1 MTSYAAYFP
10 MAAAS
15 GPVGYA
21 AVGVGAATGAEA
33 LPVDN
38 FDVQTVG
45 EAWAALFGGALFPA
59 TPPAAGL
66 HWQPAFMGPADEV
79 DAGRSRGRSAHLALL
94 LAVAAWRAERQA
106 APERPEVRL
115 WATGE
120 LDPDGALKPV
130 DGLAHKLRL
139 FLEHWAVHGG
149 RCLLVAPAANR
160 PTLDLA
166 AVAAGRPLIERHF
179 DPRRPLPL
187 PDAAGPMILWV
198 NRGDVRPLLDRLF
211 AQPRRAG
218 RSGRWLAAGLAAAA
232 GLALLLL
239 GPWWPGAGAPT
250 DTGQHWL
257 PRRPAAAIA
266 SAPFALALRHDWDID
281 RRAVAAAL
289 APAEV
294 REQDAAVIWEDDGA
308 AFRPDTVTRCGEVHA
323 LPAAVRLRF
332 HLEPQRFWVE
342 ALGETSAALSY
353 LYGPV
358 EGPGPRLPRP
368 FIRRNVEHAR
378 PVYDPRL
385 SVLFRSLV
393 AAYRRFLHG
402 GAVRQGPD
410 SITALLKGEIFVHN
424 GLNRP
429 IHLVQAAVRCCA
441 SLNGCD
447 RGDVRNRVCPLPG
460 VDAAGT
466 FSHSFSLV
474 YRNPQH
480 GYIGLQVNADRGNP
494 IRIELDGSP
503 ALRCAGPAGTRG
515 YRIDTFPAAIRLAGQ
530 RRWSAVRAEFTAA
543 LVADSVRFTD
553 AAQQPTQGLSA
564 GLAPRMLHLDP
575 GWTAAPEVLLA
586 ADFRNGRPAPFTAER
601 GRVQVESGRL
611 RLERTV
617 GRFGYASLELNK
629 PVDGAWKLGATMELL
644 SEQSLVSI
652 CLANRDWA
660 KMACLS
666 LTTET
671 LNGSRRGAYLFCDT
685 TNDNASTPAE
695 RIAIDHRFDPR
706 PATLH
711 RLELERDA
719 TGRWS
724 LWVDGTLRGRSTA
737 ACLIDGFD
745 RMSLLGGQD
754 SAAGHGGFIDDVV
767 LYRQQH
773 RKSVPPP

>member
-21 AVGVGAATGAEA
+21 NVGVGAETGAGA

-59 TPPAAGL
+59 APPAAGL
-66 HWQPAFMGPADEV
+66 RWRPAFMGPAGEV
-79 DAGRSRGRSAHLALL
+79 DAGRSRGRSAHLAVL

-106 APERPEVRL
+106 EPAQAEVQL

-166 AVAAGRPLIERHF
+166 AVAGGRRLVERHF

-187 PDAAGPMILWV
+187 PDAAAPMILWV
-198 NRGDVRPLLDRLF
+198 NRGDVRPLLDRLI
-211 AQPRRAG
+211 ARPLRAWRPG
-218 RSGRWLAAGLAAAA
+218 RLLAAGLATAA
-232 GLALLLL
+232 GLALLLVL
-239 GPWWPGAGAPT
+239 GPWWPWTNTPA
-250 DTGQHWL
+250 DTGRNWL

-266 SAPFALALRHDWDID
+266 EAPFALALRHDWDID
-281 RRAVAAAL
+281 RSALPAAM

-294 REQDAAVIWEDDGA
+294 RERDGALIWEDDGGV
-308 AFRPDTVTRCGEVHA
+308 FRPDTVTRCGEVHA
-323 LPAAVRLRF
+323 LPEDVRLRF
-332 HLEPQRFWVE
+332 HLDPHRFWVE
-342 ALGETSAALSY
+342 ALGDPSAALAY

-358 EGPGPRLPRP
+358 SGPGPRLPQP
-368 FIRRNVEHAR
+368 FMRRNENHAR

-393 AAYRRFLHG
+393 AAYQRLLHG
-402 GAVRQGPD
+402 GAVRRGPD
-410 SITALLKGEIFVHN
+410 GIAALLQAGLFVHN
-424 GLNRP
+424 SLRRP
-429 IHLVQAAVRCCA
+429 IHLVQAAVHCCA

-447 RGDVRNRVCPLPG
+447 RGDLRNRTCPLPG
-460 VDAAGT
+460 VDAVGA

-480 GYIGLQVNADRGNP
+480 GYLGLEVNADRDNP
-494 IRIELDGSP
+494 IRIELDGTP
-503 ALRCAGPAGTRG
+503 ALRCPGPAATKS
-515 YRIDTFPAAIRLAGQ
+515 YRLDTFPATIRLAAH
-530 RRWSAVRAEFTAA
+530 RRWSSARAEVTAA
-543 LVADSVRFTD
+543 LVADSVRFAD
-553 AAQQPTQGLSA
+553 AAQQPAPGLSA
-564 GLAPRMLHLDP
+564 GMAPRVLHLEP
-575 GWTAAPEVLLA
+575 GWTAVPDVLVE
-586 ADFRNGRPAPFTAER
+586 ADFRHGRPAPFVAER
-601 GRVQVESGRL
+601 GRVRVENSRL
-611 RLERTV
+611 RLERTA
-617 GRFGYASLELNK
+617 GRFGHASLELDE
-629 PVDGAWKLGATMELL
+629 PVTGAWKLGAAMELL

-652 CLANRDWA
+652 CLAERDWA
-660 KMACLS
+660 TKSCLS

-685 TNDNASTPAE
+685 TNDNASTPPA
-695 RIAIDHRFDPR
+695 RIAIAHRFDPL
-706 PATLH
+706 PASPH
-711 RLELERDA
+711 RLQLERDA
-719 TGRWS
+719 AGRWS
-724 LWVDGTLRGRSTA
+724 LWVDGALRGRSA
-737 ACLIDGFD
+737 VACLIDGFD
-745 RMSLLGGQD
+745 RILLVGGQD
-754 SAAGHGGFIDDVV
+754 SAAGHGGFIDDLV

-773 RKSVPPP
+773 RESVP